1 MIKLGLLVI
10 GVLLAVFGVIFGLTS
25 YLSENDTPQKSEAI
39 VAVSG
44 GDTLGRADKAI
55 ELYLG
60 GYAPLLVFSGAA
72 KDPNSPSNAR
82 VMQQAALARGVPASA
97 IRLEEYSRD
106 TKENAQLVKDILAE
120 SEKVILVTSP
130 YHQRRAAKE
139 LQKALP
145 KTTIINVSAEDKHW
159 SPQTWWVTPYGWW
172 ITLSE
177 AIKSIL

>member
-1 MIKLGLLVI
+1 MVKLGLLII
-10 GVLLAVFGVIFGLTS
+10 GVLLAVFGLIYGLTN
-25 YLSENDTPQKSEAI
+25 YLSSEDKVQKANAI

-60 GYAPLLVFSGAA
+60 DYAPLLVFSGAA

-106 TKENAQLVKDILAE
+106 TEENAALVKDILAD
-120 SEKVILVTSP
+120 SKKIILVTSP

-145 KTTIINVSAEDKHW
+145 NAKIINVSAEDKHW
-159 SPQTWWVTPYGWW
+159 NKLTWWLTPYGWW
-172 ITLSE
+172 IATSE
-177 AIKSIL
+177 LVKSVF